1 MRTASRRTF
10 WQIWRLPLALGLASA
25 AGLAAALV
33 GDGAW
38 DAASWALLGIPAVV
52 CGLGLLPSKRTACV
66 GDKGLVGY
74 KRE

>member
-1 MRTASRRTF
+1 MRTASRRSA

-38 DAASWALLGIPAVV
+38 DVASWALLGLPAAVS
-52 CGLGLLPSKRTACV
+52 GLGLLPSKSNSGGCDNGPV
-66 GDKGLVGY
+66 GDK
-74 KRE
+74 RE

>member
-25 AGLAAALV
+25 AGLAAALI

-38 DAASWALLGIPAVV
+38 DAASWALLGLPAAV
-52 CGLGLLPSKRTACV
+52 CGLGCWPSKSTACV
-66 GDKGLVGY
+66 GDKGPDGY